1 MLHLLFKKTS
11 FLFQNDLSHCSASS
25 IVFFSASAVTGV
37 MRYLVLKSNG
47 LRHSK
52 NPPVKFSFSLK
63 IVPATIA
70 KKLPPQRCFKP
81 LLIPIFNFSHKWP
94 TFAFTGESGYTL
106 AFRIKMAHNGSHGE
120 TGGISDGGGIT
131 TLGVRCVVRNLCA
144 RSGQKSILCHLCMD
158 RGNVGEKQ
166 RAFGTETRTVRV
178 SVPRRRGPAGSRC
191 STAVS
196 CAAPVSFAVRYH
208 CDEGQRG
215 KFVNV
220 TVVILFVV

>member
-1 MLHLLFKKTS
+1 MRPIRRGESLSEIVSNHTPTNGS
-11 FLFQNDLSHCSASS
+11 HSLSHS
-25 IVFFSASAVTGV
+25 
-37 MRYLVLKSNG
+37 KSG
-47 LRHSK
+47 TH
-52 NPPVKFSFSLK
+52 SFSLTRAHTAAHTRK
-63 IVPATIA
+63 QGVF
-70 KKLPPQRCFKP
+70 Q
-81 LLIPIFNFSHKWP
+81 
-94 TFAFTGESGYTL
+94 
-106 AFRIKMAHNGSHGE
+106 MAVA
-120 TGGISDGGGIT
+120 IT
-131 TLGVRCVVRNLCA
+131 TLGARCVVRNLCA

-178 SVPRRRGPAGSRC
+178 SVPRHRGPAGSRC

>member
-1 MLHLLFKKTS
+1 MTNYS
-11 FLFQNDLSHCSASS
+11 RS
-25 IVFFSASAVTGV
+25 
-37 MRYLVLKSNG
+37 VLKSNG
-47 LRHSK
+47 LPRPK
-52 NPPVKFSFSLK
+52 IRLKKFGFSLK
-63 IVPATIA
+63 IVPANIVR
-70 KKLPPQRCFKP
+70 KLPSQRCFKP
-81 LLIPIFNFSHKWP
+81 LFIASFNFSHKRRNVRFKGLRRVHTP
-94 TFAFTGESGYTL
+94 PQLLT
-106 AFRIKMAHNGSHGE
+106 AHTAAHTRKQGVFQMVGA
-120 TGGISDGGGIT
+120 IT
-131 TLGVRCVVRNLCA
+131 TLGPFRTVRNRCA

>member
-1 MLHLLFKKTS
+1 MTGRETRIPKGSVLHRRGGIYRVFSHIAHKRRNVRFK
-11 FLFQNDLSHCSASS
+11 
-25 IVFFSASAVTGV
+25 
-37 MRYLVLKSNG
+37 G
-47 LRHSK
+47 LRRVH
-52 NPPVKFSFSLK
+52 
-63 IVPATIA
+63 T
-70 KKLPPQRCFKP
+70 PPQPRTAHTAAHRAKQ
-81 LLIPIFNFSHKWP
+81 
-94 TFAFTGESGYTL
+94 GR
-106 AFRIKMAHNGSHGE
+106 FRW
-120 TGGISDGGGIT
+120 GGGIT

-144 RSGQKSILCHLCMD
+144 RSGQKSILCYLCMD

-178 SVPRRRGPAGSRC
+178 SVLRRRGPAGSRC

>member
-1 MLHLLFKKTS
+1 MCPIRRGNS
-11 FLFQNDLSHCSASS
+11 LSR
-25 IVFFSASAVTGV
+25 GG
-37 MRYLVLKSNG
+37 SNHTLTNG
-47 LRHSK
+47 SR
-52 NPPVKFSFSLK
+52 SFSQVKAGTHLPSPTGSHT
-63 IVPATIA
+63 PAHRA
-70 KKLPPQRCFKP
+70 K
-81 LLIPIFNFSHKWP
+81 H
-94 TFAFTGESGYTL
+94 G
-106 AFRIKMAHNGSHGE
+106 AFRV
-120 TGGISDGGGIT
+120 GGAIT
-131 TLGVRCVVRNLCA
+131 TLGPFRTVRNLCA

-215 KFVNV
+215 QFVNV
-220 TVVILFVV
+220 TVMMLFVV

>member
-1 MLHLLFKKTS
+1 
-11 FLFQNDLSHCSASS
+11 
-25 IVFFSASAVTGV
+25 
-37 MRYLVLKSNG
+37 MR
-47 LRHSK
+47 
-52 NPPVKFSFSLK
+52 
-63 IVPATIA
+63 
-70 KKLPPQRCFKP
+70 
-81 LLIPIFNFSHKWP
+81 PIRR
-94 TFAFTGESGYTL
+94 GESLSEVVSNHTPT
-106 AFRIKMAHNGSHGE
+106 NGSHSLSHSKSG
-120 TGGISDGGGIT
+120 THSSSLTRAHTAAHRAKQGGVLDGGAIT
-131 TLGVRCVVRNLCA
+131 TLGPFRTVRNLCV

-220 TVVILFVV
+220 TVMILFVV

>member
-1 MLHLLFKKTS
+1 MTFDSTVLLYTYISRFPVNPHYQQQLYLRPS
-11 FLFQNDLSHCSASS
+11 F
-25 IVFFSASAVTGV
+25 IVFF
-37 MRYLVLKSNG
+37 
-47 LRHSK
+47 
-52 NPPVKFSFSLK
+52 
-63 IVPATIA
+63 
-70 KKLPPQRCFKP
+70 
-81 LLIPIFNFSHKWP
+81 NFPHKRP
-94 TFAFTGESGYTL
+94 TFVFAGESGYTL
-106 AFRIKMAHNGSHGE
+106 GFRRRIAHSGLHAE
-120 TGGISDGGGIT
+120 TGAVSDGGAIT

-208 CDEGQRG
+208 CDEGQGG

-220 TVVILFVV
+220 TVAILLVV

>member
-1 MLHLLFKKTS
+1 MARESPLQSGFKSHSYKRRNVRFKGLRRVHTPPHLLTAHTAAHTGKQGV
-11 FLFQNDLSHCSASS
+11 FQMVGA
-25 IVFFSASAVTGV
+25 
-37 MRYLVLKSNG
+37 
-47 LRHSK
+47 
-52 NPPVKFSFSLK
+52 
-63 IVPATIA
+63 
-70 KKLPPQRCFKP
+70 
-81 LLIPIFNFSHKWP
+81 
-94 TFAFTGESGYTL
+94 
-106 AFRIKMAHNGSHGE
+106 
-120 TGGISDGGGIT
+120 IT
-131 TLGVRCVVRNLCA
+131 TLGARCVVRNLCA

-208 CDEGQRG
+208 CDEGKRG

>member
-1 MLHLLFKKTS
+1 MVRRKNTLPKGS
-11 FLFQNDLSHCSASS
+11 FLHRRSRIHTDFSHIAHKRRNTR
-25 IVFFSASAVTGV
+25 F
-37 MRYLVLKSNG
+37 NG
-47 LRHSK
+47 LWRVH
-52 NPPVKFSFSLK
+52 
-63 IVPATIA
+63 T
-70 KKLPPQRCFKP
+70 PPQP
-81 LLIPIFNFSHKWP
+81 LN
-94 TFAFTGESGYTL
+94 
-106 AFRIKMAHNGSHGE
+106 AHTAAHTRKQGVFQMV
-120 TGGISDGGGIT
+120 GGIT
-131 TLGVRCVVRNLCA
+131 TLGARCVVRNLCA

>member
-1 MLHLLFKKTS
+1 MNPHYQQQL
-11 FLFQNDLSHCSASS
+11 
-25 IVFFSASAVTGV
+25 
-37 MRYLVLKSNG
+37 YL
-47 LRHSK
+47 R
-52 NPPVKFSFSLK
+52 PP
-63 IVPATIA
+63 PIA
-70 KKLPPQRCFKP
+70 F
-81 LLIPIFNFSHKWP
+81 FNFSHKRP
-94 TFAFTGESGYTL
+94 TFAFTSESGYTL
-106 AFRIKMAHNGSHGE
+106 AFRRRISHNGSHGE
-120 TGGISDGGGIT
+120 TRGVLGGGAIT
-131 TLGVRCVVRNLCA
+131 TLGPFRTVRNLCA

>member
-1 MLHLLFKKTS
+1 MSDCGLLSCAFIERVNRGAKTS
-11 FLFQNDLSHCSASS
+11 E
-25 IVFFSASAVTGV
+25 TGHG
-37 MRYLVLKSNG
+37 REGNT
-47 LRHSK
+47 H
-52 NPPVKFSFSLK
+52 
-63 IVPATIA
+63 
-70 KKLPPQRCFKP
+70 PQRLSFP
-81 LLIPIFNFSHKWP
+81 SPERDSPGL
-94 TFAFTGESGYTL
+94 FTHRPQTPQRSFQEALVGKHSTPAPKRTHSGTQ
-106 AFRIKMAHNGSHGE
+106 GE
-120 TGGISDGGGIT
+120 TRGVSGGGGIT

-178 SVPRRRGPAGSRC
+178 SVPRRRGPAGSRR
-191 STAVS
+191 SAAVS

>member
-1 MLHLLFKKTS
+1 MQETQSYQRFQHIVRTVFNTSGTNGPRSLSPPKAGTHSALLKG
-11 FLFQNDLSHCSASS
+11 
-25 IVFFSASAVTGV
+25 I
-37 MRYLVLKSNG
+37 
-47 LRHSK
+47 
-52 NPPVKFSFSLK
+52 
-63 IVPATIA
+63 
-70 KKLPPQRCFKP
+70 
-81 LLIPIFNFSHKWP
+81 
-94 TFAFTGESGYTL
+94 
-106 AFRIKMAHNGSHGE
+106 AHNGPHAE

-178 SVPRRRGPAGSRC
+178 SVPRRRGPAGSRR
-191 STAVS
+191 SAAVS

>member
-1 MLHLLFKKTS
+1 MICPKYAEGA
-11 FLFQNDLSHCSASS
+11 SHTVRGKPFPKRFWNHIRTNAS
-25 IVFFSASAVTGV
+25 
-37 MRYLVLKSNG
+37 R
-47 LRHSK
+47 
-52 NPPVKFSFSLK
+52 SFSQVK
-63 IVPATIA
+63 AGTHSP
-70 KKLPPQRCFKP
+70 
-81 LLIPIFNFSHKWP
+81 SP
-94 TFAFTGESGYTL
+94 T
-106 AFRIKMAHNGSHGE
+106 GSHTAAHRAKQGRFRWR
-120 TGGISDGGGIT
+120 GGIT

-191 STAVS
+191 STAAS
-196 CAAPVSFAVRYH
+196 CAALVSFAVRYH
-208 CDEGQRG
+208 CDEGQRE

>member
-1 MLHLLFKKTS
+1 MGRASVKTPVLYPAFFFVLGKAAKAQETQSYQRFQHIGRTAFNTSGTNGPRSLFRMKAGT
-11 FLFQNDLSHCSASS
+11 
-25 IVFFSASAVTGV
+25 
-37 MRYLVLKSNG
+37 
-47 LRHSK
+47 HS
-52 NPPVKFSFSLK
+52 PS
-63 IVPATIA
+63 PAGAHTAAHRA
-70 KKLPPQRCFKP
+70 KQ
-81 LLIPIFNFSHKWP
+81 
-94 TFAFTGESGYTL
+94 G
-106 AFRIKMAHNGSHGE
+106 AFRV
-120 TGGISDGGGIT
+120 GGAIT
-131 TLGVRCVVRNLCA
+131 TLGPFRTVRNLCA

-178 SVPRRRGPAGSRC
+178 SVPRRRGPAGLRC

>member
-1 MLHLLFKKTS
+1 MSDCGLLSCALIERVNKGRKPPKRGMAGRETRIPKGLVPHRRS
-11 FLFQNDLSHCSASS
+11 GIHRG
-25 IVFFSASAVTGV
+25 FS
-37 MRYLVLKSNG
+37 Y
-47 LRHSK
+47 
-52 NPPVKFSFSLK
+52 
-63 IVPATIA
+63 I
-70 KKLPPQRCFKP
+70 
-81 LLIPIFNFSHKWP
+81 
-94 TFAFTGESGYTL
+94 
-106 AFRIKMAHNGSHGE
+106 AHNRRNVRFKGLWRAHTPPHPPNAHTAAHTRKQGVFQMV
-120 TGGISDGGGIT
+120 GAIT
-131 TLGVRCVVRNLCA
+131 TLGARCAVWNLCA
-144 RSGQKSILCHLCMD
+144 RRGQKSILCHLCMD